1 MPHKYKKMKKLIIT
15 LLLLSIPLFSQ
26 KEAYNWYFGTGSGI
40 TFNTPD
46 GIPKAIKTK
55 GNGILACSSIS
66 DSLGN
71 LLFYTNAG
79 YIYYPNN
86 TNVDTNFIISSFH
99 SSMHVT
105 RISIIVRKPN
115 SNYYFIF
122 YLDGVPSNLYQTTID
137 MSLNNGKGKVV
148 EKNKIIGTNYSP
160 NKITATYHSNGKDI
174 LLIVHG
180 VGDNCWTVF
189 KITELGV
196 FNLNSTCLGRDGS
209 QIPNDNNLNKELW
222 AYYYDSAIKISP
234 DGKKIVIACHRT
246 DYSYTFYDGWFEIC
260 DFDNTTGKLSNPIT
274 IDVKFDR
281 IEFKNAPYR
290 GVEFSPDSKKLYI
303 FSRQYDLTYK
313 NKDEI
318 IASEY
323 KFIRNSP
330 EINFSSTPDK
340 NYYQLGPDGKIYII
354 GFGIINVINNPNEAK
369 NYCNVKYP
377 SDSIYL
383 ALPSRPNDNVPIE
396 ILHLPQFISSWFKFE
411 IKATNN
417 SKVCEGDRLELYATD
432 RLNANYTWNGPNGF
446 SSNEQDPIIDN
457 TNLSMCGWYYV
468 TASRRHDEISSDST
482 FVEVVQK
489 PDFRITPSDS
499 VAMCRYGS
507 VILTI
512 NKPRDDY
519 KYFWSTSDT
528 TAEISVNQEGKY
540 YIIVADSNGCTQ
552 SDSVK
557 VYIKDIKPEIE
568 IIGNNPACDGD
579 TVILKTTQE
588 YEKYDWS
595 SGDTTREI
603 ITTKTMYCTVSV
615 IDSMGCAGT
624 SDEVIVIFNSTPKTI
639 LKGIDRVC
647 LGAEERYFIN
657 SVNKQSVLWEVSGGK
672 QISNSGT
679 DTITVKW
686 DKPGQGK
693 VVVKQISSNGCIGK
707 DSIEVYVV
715 DDVKPEIL
723 PKKTIICG
731 NGNLTLSTLEK
742 YAGYEWSTGE
752 TTEQITVSTTGEYWV
767 LVKDIAGCEGSDT
780 VQVTQANEPQ
790 PNITGN
796 LFLCDGETT
805 VLSVSDTYESYLWNT
820 GETTKSITVSI
831 PGTYSVEVTDSNGC
845 KGSASIEVKM
855 IDIEISGLN
864 DLDFGRIGIG
874 FSSEKN
880 LILKNLTNEPV
891 TINRIYSKAGVN
903 AFDLTT
909 NPALPLTLAENG
921 NIEIDIDFEPKDL
934 QEFVDSIIVEITEPC
949 ELNLTS
955 ELRGIGTA
963 KMLVWLPHLY
973 YPVDTNIC
981 IPITAKLISNNPL
994 NIETQF
1000 NTTISYEM
1008 SAFYPNIPFQKVGDE
1023 IHVKLENQELNIST
1037 SNKVI
1042 GEICGGVMLANQRT
1056 TDLLIKEFTTINPYL
1071 DIETQNGSL
1080 TIDGCVIDLSRIKIF
1095 EPFNIVMMPNPASD
1109 EITLQIKSH
1118 DASLCKIIFYNSLGM
1133 EVKNININLIS
1144 GMNELKIDV
1153 NDLSGGVYIIVINDG
1168 AEVRKQMFIK
1178 E

>member
-1 MPHKYKKMKKLIIT
+1 MRLIFVIVFVFAIAYN
-15 LLLLSIPLFSQ
+15 LYSQ
-26 KEAYNWYFGTGSGI
+26 KEGNIWYFDEHCGI
-40 TFNTPD
+40 DFT
-46 GIPKAIKTK
+46 
-55 GNGILACSSIS
+55 NGYPVELMDCGLNSSSNSSVIS
-66 DSLGN
+66 DQNGK
-71 LLFYTNAG
+71 LLFYTDGTKVLDKHHRTMQNG
-79 YIYYPNN
+79 NILRGSDFPY
-86 TNVDTNFIISSFH
+86 SGGC
-99 SSMHVT
+99 
-105 RISIIVRKPN
+105 IIVRKPGKEN
-115 SNYYFIF
+115 IF
-122 YLDGVPSNLYQTTID
+122 YIFSVNRIFERGGLQYSIVHLDSNKGSGKVTETKIQLVNSATPHLTAI
-137 MSLNNGKGKVV
+137 SHKNGKDFWIVTR
-148 EKNKIIGTNYSP
+148 EDYSKYYNRFHAYLINENGVNHQP
-160 NKITATYHSNGKDI
+160 VISNGKFYSTKKI
-174 LLIVHG
+174 FHG
-180 VGDNCWTVF
+180 
-189 KITELGV
+189 
-196 FNLNSTCLGRDGS
+196 
-209 QIPNDNNLNKELW
+209 QM
-222 AYYYDSAIKISP
+222 KISP
-234 DGKKIVIACHRT
+234 NGKYLLFVGGIQWIETNALENESPDPCSQEL
-246 DYSYTFYDGWFEIC
+246 Y
-260 DFDNTTGKLSNPIT
+260 DFDTETGIVSNP
-274 IDVKFDR
+274 R
-281 IEFKNAPYR
+281 IIGSDDDAPN
-290 GVEFSPDSKKLYI
+290 GVEFSPDSKHFFIAYSRI
-303 FSRQYDLTYK
+303 FNGQIK
-313 NKDEI
+313 NDNRLEQ
-318 IASEY
+318 
-323 KFIRNSP
+323 FR
-330 EINFSSTPDK
+330 INQMTGLLDSSIVLFRDTV
-340 NYYQLGPDGKIYII
+340 NLMGFYRLQLAADGKIYLSQ
-354 GFGIINVINNPNEAK
+354 GQFTKYLGVINKPCIFGTD
-369 NYCNVKYP
+369 CNFIREGFEITHGQTRGGLPLSVQSYYMVDVKIEGE
-377 SDSIYL
+377 SHFCVGDSIVLTPKFSGNFANPQFLWRGPNNFQSTSENCIIDL
-383 ALPSRPNDNVPIE
+383 AELNHSGTYHLTVVDISLGIE
-396 ILHLPQFISSWFKFE
+396 INTLHTVTIISKPLFK
-411 IKATNN
+411 I
-417 SKVCEGDRLELYATD
+417 
-432 RLNANYTWNGPNGF
+432 
-446 SSNEQDPIIDN
+446 
-457 TNLSMCGWYYV
+457 
-468 TASRRHDEISSDST
+468 ISSDTIIKCENTDILLYSSSINVNYQYSWST
-482 FVEVVQK
+482 GESTST
-489 PDFRITPSDS
+489 ITIKNPGK
-499 VAMCRYGS
+499 YF
-507 VILTI
+507 LTI
-512 NKPRDDY
+512 SDNYGCK
-519 KYFWSTSDT
+519 STDSIM
-528 TAEISVNQEGKY
+528 ISENLF
-540 YIIVADSNGCTQ
+540 
-552 SDSVK
+552 
-557 VYIKDIKPEIE
+557 KPEIE

-579 TVILKTTQE
+579 TVLLRTTQE
-588 YEKYDWS
+588 YEKYEWS
-595 SGDTTREI
+595 TGDSTREI
-603 ITTKTMYCTVSV
+603 ITTKSMYCTVSV
-615 IDSMGCAGT
+615 IDSFGCAGT
-624 SDEVIVIFNSTPKTI
+624 SDEVYVIFNSTPKTI

-647 LGAEERYFIN
+647 LGAEEKYFIN
-657 SVNKQSVLWEVSGGK
+657 SVNKQSVLWEISGGK

-707 DSIEVYVV
+707 DSIEVFVV